1 MTIPTLSPTPVRGD
15 PDTFSTAFETF
26 LSGLDPWAVAVQ
38 AVGDAADADATAA
51 AASAATAT
59 TQAGLAT
66 TNGAAQVAL
75 ATTQAN
81 NAANSAT
88 ASANSAL
95 VAGAVAWVSGTTYAI
110 GDTRYSPINFQT
122 YRRKT
127 TGAGTTDP
135 SADSTNWTKALAV
148 GINSV
153 TTATT
158 STTLTTTAT
167 LLQITPASY
176 GVAITLPDATTCS
189 VGGPLHTIDNKG
201 AYPVRV
207 LNSAGTL
214 LGFVFAGVFSH
225 VSLADNST
233 ASGVWTIENAE
244 PVGASAQLLTTNMA
258 LIDSCIDIGS
268 SQEVII
274 GRGVSSANC
283 YGVVYNRST
292 NTFGSVTLIR
302 TATLGSSLV
311 AACLSG
317 TNQVM
322 VCSVATGAAT
332 FEAVC
337 LSITGTTIAVGTAAT
352 ATLSAN
358 INTFADGC
366 GLIAVGSSLVCSYTV
381 ATPAAQIRAL
391 SISGT
396 TVTIGSAEAL
406 GGTAGGLI
414 AVGDS
419 THVIAVSTAT
429 THLYTKPYLVSGSTL
444 TAGTGTDTN
453 SGTMT
458 LYKLAA
464 LGTRWM
470 ILYNDGG
477 STCKGGVVSLT
488 TTGNGTTAISTATVL
503 SSVNNIV
510 DAIVLSASKVLVVSA
525 ASSSNANILTDA
537 AGTASAGTAIT
548 LADGGNAKTMLGL
561 NGTDVYVGAYVS
573 HLIVFRVDCS
583 GASPVKT
590 SAQSIVATNTQMSVS
605 FSHEGG
611 SNAVLSKTPKNIY
624 GTNFAQSN
632 DVGATTMTMLPR
644 LRVPNLSIIPASR
657 LEFAGAT
664 TGGTSYRGRLASE
677 VWRTDGATVITKL
690 ECIA

>member
-135 SADSTNWTKALAV
+135 SADSTNWTKALAAGV
-148 GINSV
+148 TSV
-153 TTATT
+153 TTATGM
-158 STTLTTTAT
+158 TTLTSTAT
-167 LLQITPASY
+167 LLKITPASY
-176 GVAITLPDATTCS
+176 GVAVTLPDATTCS
-189 VGGPLHTIDNKG
+189 VGGPLHIIDNRG

-214 LGFVFAGVFSH
+214 LGFIFAGVVSH
-225 VSLADNST
+225 VSLIDNST
-233 ASGVWTIENAE
+233 AAGVWTVENSE
-244 PVGASAQLLTTNMA
+244 LVGASAQLLTTNLVA
-258 LIDSCIDIGS
+258 LSSVTSGGGAISLGS
-268 SQEVII
+268 
-274 GRGVSSANC
+274 GRELLVGQNPANSAI
-283 YGVVYNRST
+283 YGVVYDSTT

-302 TATLGSSLV
+302 STASVGNATCYASVLVSTDKVLV
-311 AACLSG
+311 ASCPSSG
-317 TNQVM
+317 GT
-322 VCSVATGAAT
+322 T
-332 FEAVC
+332 FEAVV
-337 LSITGTTIAVGTAAT
+337 LTITGTAIAVGTAAT
-352 ATLSAN
+352 ATLSAAM
-358 INTFADGC
+358 TGFADGC
-366 GLIAVGSSLVCSYTV
+366 GLIAVGSSFVCSYTV

-396 TVTIGSAEAL
+396 TVTIGSATVL
-406 GGTAGGLI
+406 DGTSGGLI
-414 AVGDS
+414 ALGDS

-458 LYKLAA
+458 LNKLAA
-464 LGTRWM
+464 LGTRWYVG
-470 ILYNDGG
+470 YNDGG
-477 STCKGGVVSLT
+477 STVKGGVVSLSG
-488 TTGNGTTAISTATVL
+488 TGNGTTTITTETLFSAGTL
-503 SSVNNIV
+503 Q
-510 DAIVLSASKVLVVSA
+510 DAIIVSSDKVLVLNDQTTN
-525 ASSSNANILTDA
+525 NANILTDT
-537 AGTASAGTAIT
+537 AGTASAGTAI
-548 LADGGNAKTMLGL
+548 NLGTSSFRAIL
-561 NGTDVYVGAYVS
+561 YTSSTDVYVQDGTTS
-573 HLIVFRVDCS
+573 TIDVFKVDCS
-583 GASPVKT
+583 GASAVLT
-590 SAQSIVATNTQMSVS
+590 SSQRICTAQNVPATTI
-605 FSHEGG
+605 
-611 SNAVLSKTPKNIY
+611 SNAALLRSPYTLF
-624 GTNFAQSN
+624 GSTFAQTARPN
-632 DVGATTMTMLPR
+632 INPTTTSLA
-644 LRVPNLSIIPASR
+644 LRVNGGVASTLSSPVPKIS
-657 LEFAGAT
+657 GV
-664 TGGTSYRGRLASE
+664 SYRGKSDSE
-677 VWRTDGATVITKL
+677 RWAADGSTVIAKM
-690 ECIA
+690 ECVN